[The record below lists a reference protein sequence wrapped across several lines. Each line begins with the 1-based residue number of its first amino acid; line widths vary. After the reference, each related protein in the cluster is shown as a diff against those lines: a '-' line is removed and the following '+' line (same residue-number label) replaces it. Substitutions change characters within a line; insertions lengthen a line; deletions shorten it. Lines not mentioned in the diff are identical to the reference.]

1 VTGVSLGRRA
11 LAEFLGSAFLVAVI
25 VGSGVAAQRLSPGDV
40 GLQLFENAAVT
51 GAGLIAIILAV
62 GPVSGGHLNPVVS
75 LADRWFGGLSTR
87 DLGVYVIAQITG
99 ACTGCMLAN
108 LMYGLPAIDWSTKA
122 RSGGGLWLAEVIATL
137 GLLLVV
143 FGVARSRRNNLAPF
157 AVGTYIA
164 AAYWFTSSTSFANPA
179 VTIGRM
185 LSDSFAGIA
194 PGSVPGFVAFQIVG
208 ATAAVVIVRVLY
220 PEIGRTAGDV
230 VVPHMVEGRSPDGS
244 HLVRN
249 QEDGNESR

>member
-1 VTGVSLGRRA
+1 
-11 LAEFLGSAFLVAVI
+11 LV
-25 VGSGVAAQRLSPGDV
+25 
-40 GLQLFENAAVT
+40 NAAVT

-75 LADRWFGGLSTR
+75 LADRWFGGLSTG
-87 DLGVYVIAQITG
+87 DLSVYVVAQITG
-99 ACTGCMLAN
+99 ACTGCVLAN
-108 LMYGLPAIDWSTKA
+108 LMYGLPAIDWSTKV

-157 AVGTYIA
+157 AVGAYIA

-185 LSDSFAGIA
+185 LSDSFTGIA
-194 PGSVPGFVAFQIVG
+194 PGSVPAFVAFQIVG
-208 ATAAVVIVRVLY
+208 AAMAVVIVRGLY
-220 PEIGRTAGDV
+220 PEIGRAARDV
-230 VVPHMVEGRSPDGS
+230 VVPHTIEGPSPDGRAVVPN
-244 HLVRN
+244 L
-249 QEDGNESR
+249 EDRNESR